1 MRRSVLV
8 LVAAAGVL
16 GGPQARAADS
26 PSLALPLHD
35 DSWPVTSRGRLTA
48 DLGLALGA
56 PTALGTG
63 LSTGAAAGVSFGG
76 GLLALGARASWS
88 TATES
93 SIAWTVSQSDIRL
106 RAGAALQHASGRGRM
121 ALRLMLGPTLV
132 HESRTRNQGQRA
144 GLTGSELEA
153 SAWAARPAAD
163 LEAVIA
169 LHVAGPWLMMLS
181 GGPSLSLASGTAHA
195 GWLGQLGVGWQP

>member
-1 MRRSVLV
+1 MRRSALV
-8 LVAAAGVL
+8 LLAVVGML
-16 GGPQARAADS
+16 RGGPARAAEG
-26 PSLALPLHD
+26 SLLAVPLPD